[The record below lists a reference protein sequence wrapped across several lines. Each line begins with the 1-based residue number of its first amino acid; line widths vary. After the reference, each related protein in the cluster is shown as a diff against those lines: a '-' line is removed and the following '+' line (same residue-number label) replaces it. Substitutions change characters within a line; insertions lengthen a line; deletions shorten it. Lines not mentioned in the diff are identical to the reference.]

1 VVAQDTRPKSLT
13 EPTTPAREPD
23 RSLWGGVAWALFGIG
38 VFLVFFAIA
47 HNMRPGGD
55 LTDRVRNPNVQGHP
69 RPVQPLFGDTA
80 WMTKMQIGT
89 VVAMSL
95 VVILFVVMWRRHP
108 KHPVLLMALATTAI
122 VWMDPIMNWAPY
134 AVYNPMLWHWPESWP
149 LVSLSPTV
157 EPLVVFGYVMFYLLP
172 YFPAMYLLRRMQA
185 RRPVDA
191 FVWRHPLITM
201 AALIF
206 VIGFVFDAIL
216 EIFSIR
222 AGLYIYSQVIPFGSL
237 FAGETYQFPLIW
249 ESALV
254 TLVMIPAGV
263 LLHRDDTGKT
273 EAEKLAMRVRWRVFR
288 GRPALATFCVM
299 FAILMAAYTLYGLGF
314 AVIKWSGTA
323 TSVACPWPYP
333 EAKVYDPQG
342 FYAQAGQAG
351 PYSEGRW
358 NGWET
363 LHSARPNTPVA
374 TSGPCRPKT

>member
-1 VVAQDTRPKSLT
+1 
-13 EPTTPAREPD
+13 
-23 RSLWGGVAWALFGIG
+23 
-38 VFLVFFAIA
+38 
-47 HNMRPGGD
+47 
-55 LTDRVRNPNVQGHP
+55 
-69 RPVQPLFGDTA
+69 
-80 WMTKMQIGT
+80 
-89 VVAMSL
+89 
-95 VVILFVVMWRRHP
+95 
-108 KHPVLLMALATTAI
+108 
-122 VWMDPIMNWAPY
+122 MDSFW
-134 AVYNPMLWHWPESWP
+134 S
-149 LVSLSPTV
+149 
-157 EPLVVFGYVMFYLLP
+157 
-172 YFPAMYLLRRMQA
+172 
-185 RRPVDA
+185 
-191 FVWRHPLITM
+191 RHPLISL
-201 AALIF
+201 AILVY
-206 VIGFVFDAIL
+206 VIGFIYDAMLEVFCV
-216 EIFSIR
+216 R